1 MQHWKEGGHDQLCK
15 KIKKGGGAEQ
25 YHADKKYKEA
35 VTVAVEKCAEDTKG
49 QTCFI
54 CTQALHWK
62 TKEGLVRGCS
72 CRGTAGLVHVS
83 CLAEQAKI
91 LWSDSN
97 YARFLKKHEEYDK
110 AKSLHRRTIPMAR
123 RALGDSNDITLRM
136 RWLYANCLCDY
147 KNATLDDLV
156 EAVETLEAV
165 AKLWKR
171 VKGER
176 HPETPAVLEALKV
189 AREKLRLR
197 RAAREV
203 ASD

>member
-1 MQHWKEGGHDQLCK
+1 MMRRFGAPEESKLIVQGNLASTYEILGRTEEASRMHRDVYTGHVNLLGEEHGHTLMQ
-15 KIKKGGGAEQ
+15 A
-25 YHADKKYKEA
+25 
-35 VTVAVEKCAEDTKG
+35 
-49 QTCFI
+49 
-54 CTQALHWK
+54 
-62 TKEGLVRGCS
+62 
-72 CRGTAGLVHVS
+72 
-83 CLAEQAKI
+83 
-91 LWSDSN
+91 SN

-171 VKGER
+171 VMGER